1 MAETNVVSTS
11 QNTDGSWNI
20 TGFYHTLTGDAA
32 DFVFNVTLTYNS
44 INQVVKVGKQGYTGQ
59 TFPIET
65 TWATELGVEID
76 PGQITSKCEPIIYD
90 GKQYIIDVSK
100 LSRDRWDIIPYTE
113 EKTFPYAIYI
123 TVNDS
128 TTANIPYNGT
138 LNMENGLRIACELKT
153 EKNTPGGYKEII
165 KTPESVIPP
174 SLSLTTDSSFVK
186 CRYDENLGYVI
197 EAKNTSLEIQTATI
211 TAEYKYDA
219 NKEPLTAT
227 LTLNVGQNYE
237 SGTEDAPEYKI
248 ELVAYSGETTGTPLD
263 VSGWLPYSGQVQYI
277 AQYVVYTGDQE
288 SSRED
293 ILDTQ
298 NIQWTIAGTAPA
310 TISDDG
316 LVNYNVSE
324 ALEGAYLARTFT
336 VTARYSNNGQI
347 EQIRGKNGI
356 GKFNTV
362 GDASKVAPEQTTTST
377 TVTSSPKLT
386 GSTTENGGISSL
398 TYLPHYNDENKR
410 VVKFRVYNEI
420 CILAGSEGS
429 YMPGHTVSVSEITN
443 GNQLQCGFL
452 ENDGT
457 GDKFVYKIND
467 STREA
472 YFTLE
477 QEEDGTYRRVLH
489 YLNKTDDRIQTLRI
503 YIHNGGT
510 MFAYRNT
517 VALDMQQEEVL
528 PGTTYK
534 LFVETLGKT
543 MAYSSDMLPL
553 TTTIVRGKLMKY
565 VNNVPVTGET
575 IDVTPVCKFESDK
588 PEYGQFDSSTY
599 NNFMTVYDTEDT
611 TKTSE
616 TVTVTATLEGYEPT
630 TETVEILFN
639 KQWDEDGDY
648 LKLVTIDYN
657 PGTGKYEETNV
668 TNRDEWGYDVD
679 PTYSSMGTN
688 WYRLYHKENG
698 EWVDITTNDD
708 VAWTNVGGHV
718 SSFEGGYKILE
729 DDEER
734 RPYVVHHWNNPWRS
748 NSIVFITAEYD
759 GKYVVDGFKVGKG
772 NTTMVNI
779 SKVKVSPTTEELD
792 NSESSPYPSAGKMY
806 FTARGYAEDITNKAK
821 WQTSL
826 PNMAS
831 VTRGVV
837 TYENNTDQE
846 QTLYVICSY
855 KRLSFDTDP
864 VTGVSR
870 FKIKPNE

>member
-20 TGFYHTLTGDAA
+20 TEFYHTLTGDAA
-32 DFVFNVTLTYNS
+32 DFVFNVTLTYDS
-44 INQVVKVGKQGYTGQ
+44 INQVVKVGKKGYTGQ

-65 TWATELGVEID
+65 NWKTGLGVEID

-174 SLSLTTDSSFVK
+174 SLSLTTDSSFVT
-186 CRYDENLGYVI
+186 CRFDENLGYVI

-263 VSGWLPYSGQVQYI
+263 VSGWLPYSGQVQYV

-288 SSRED
+288 SSREN

-324 ALEGAYLARTFT
+324 ASEAAFLGRTFT

-356 GKFNTV
+356 GKFDTV
-362 GDASKVAPEQTTTST
+362 GDSSKLGGRTTGMT
-377 TVTSSPKLT
+377 TVITSEPLLT
-386 GSTTENGGISSL
+386 GSTTAGGNISSL
-398 TYLPHYNDENKR
+398 TYLPHYGDADKR
-410 VVKFRVYNEI
+410 IVKFRIYNEI
-420 CILAGSEGS
+420 CLLGGNEKDG
-429 YMPGHTVSVSEITN
+429 YVPGQTVSVSEVTSSPEV
-443 GNQLQCGFL
+443 QCGFL
-452 ENDGT
+452 ESDGN
-457 GDKFVYKIND
+457 GEKFHYSIND
-467 STREA
+467 ATREA

-477 QEEDGTYRRVLH
+477 QQEDNTYRRVLH
-489 YLNKTDDRIQTLRI
+489 YLNKTDDQTKTLKI
-503 YIHNGGT
+503 YIRYGGT

-517 VALDMQQEEVL
+517 VALEMQQEEVL
-528 PGTTYK
+528 PGTTYR

-543 MAYSSDMLPL
+543 MAYNSDVLPH
-553 TTTIVRGKLMKY
+553 TTTTVRGKLMKY
-565 VNNVPVTGET
+565 VGDVPITGET
-575 IDVTPVCKFESDK
+575 IDVTPVCKFVSDK
-588 PEYGQFDSSTY
+588 PEYGDFNSSTY
-599 NNFMTVYDTEDT
+599 NNFMQVFPVSDTGRT
-611 TKTSE
+611 TSE
-616 TVTVTATLEGYEPT
+616 VITVTATLEGYDSAT
-630 TETVEILFN
+630 GTVEVSFN
-639 KQWDEDGDY
+639 KQWDESGEC
-648 LKLVTIDYN
+648 LELRIIDYDPN
-657 PGTGKYEETNV
+657 RNRYEEENV
-668 TNRDEWGYDVD
+668 TNRESWHYEDK
-679 PTYSSMGTN
+679 PTYNSSYGSIQ
-688 WYRLYHKENG
+688 YRLYHKEDG
-698 EWVDITTNDD
+698 EWVDITTNES
-708 VAWTNVGGHV
+708 VVWTNVGGYV
-718 SSFEGGYKILE
+718 SYF
-729 DDEER
+729 DEEYGTLDGDER
-734 RPYVVHHWNNPWRS
+734 KYKLLRWNNSRISEP
-748 NSIVFITAEYD
+748 IVFIAVEYD
-759 GKYVVDGFKVGKG
+759 GKFVVDGFKVGKG
-772 NTTMVNI
+772 NSATANLT
-779 SKVKVSPTTEELD
+779 KVSVSPTTAELD
-792 NSESSPYPSAGKMY
+792 NNEYPSAGKMY
-806 FTARGYAEDITNKAK
+806 FTARYSSSDITNNAK

-826 PNMAS
+826 PNMAQ

-837 TYENNTDQE
+837 TYKNTTNEE
-846 QTLYVICSY
+846 QTVYVMCSY
-855 KRLSFDTDP
+855 KMFTNMEPS
-864 VTGVSR
+864 TGVSR
-870 FKIKPNE
+870 FKIKPNNE